1 MASDARVL
9 LLEDEGLIRRFVA
22 LALEGLPVVL
32 EEAHDL
38 AQARR
43 MLDEADAERHLL
55 LITDLMLPDGSG
67 LDLLREL
74 RAGKLRRP
82 PRRVAAFSAGL
93 TPERVAELESLGVE
107 RWLPKPVSVHELA
120 HCVTE
125 ALETVRRIPD
135 SSFGTL
141 PGALDT
147 ALPAAEG
154 AAVQEFFA
162 GDRRMFEDFRD
173 GCFTRFSNDISEGQQ
188 AVADGDLARL
198 RRLAHSLGSVL
209 RLIGQPTL
217 SAQAR
222 ALEEQARQ
230 GDPAALHAWPP
241 MATGLAS
248 LARDGGTPRS
258 R

>member
-1 MASDARVL
+1 MATPPRVL

-32 EEAHDL
+32 EEARDL

-43 MLDEADAERHLL
+43 ILDEADGERHLL

-82 PRRVAAFSAGL
+82 PRQVAAFSAGL
-93 TPERVAELESLGVE
+93 TPERLAELESLGVA
-107 RWLPKPVSVHELA
+107 RCLPKPVSVHEVA

-125 ALETVRRIPD
+125 ALEAVRRAPD

-141 PGALDT
+141 PEAFGT
-147 ALPAAEG
+147 AMPDAEH

-162 GDRRMFEDFRD
+162 GQRRLFEDFRD
-173 GCFTRFSNDISEGQQ
+173 GCFKRFGDDAAEGDR

-198 RRLAHSLGSVL
+198 RRLTHSLGSVL
-209 RLIGQPTL
+209 RLIGQPAL

-222 ALEEQARQ
+222 ALEELARC

-241 MATGLAS
+241 VAAALVQLARGGGLAIG
-248 LARDGGTPRS
+248 R
-258 R
+258 